1 MSKSLL
7 LGNQKIMAKERER
20 ERFERARVLVM
31 HHSWGFAREMVTK
44 IAWIVC
50 GGEEREESK
59 WCRKLDCVC
68 GERERERGW
77 GESEEIVKRKRKM
90 EKRKEAPDTSR

>member
-7 LGNQKIMAKERER
+7 FGNQKIMAKERER
-20 ERFERARVLVM
+20 EIFERARVLVM

-44 IAWIVC
+44 TARIVC
-50 GGEEREESK
+50 GGGEREESK

-68 GERERERGW
+68 VERERER
-77 GESEEIVKRKRKM
+77 E
-90 EKRKEAPDTSR
+90 